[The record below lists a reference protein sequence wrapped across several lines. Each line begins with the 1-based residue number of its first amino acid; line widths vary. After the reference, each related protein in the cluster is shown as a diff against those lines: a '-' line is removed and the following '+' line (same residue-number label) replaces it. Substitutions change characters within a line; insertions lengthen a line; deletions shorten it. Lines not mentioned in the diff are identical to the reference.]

1 MRAPGNAV
9 LLTLVIVLGAALA
22 ATGFVAQ
29 APNRLVTGTG
39 LPLWRAASPALAAAV
54 VALAAALLVAALAP
68 PTKRVAGAAIAA
80 ATLLLLALLE
90 AAGGAAAALAAVSP
104 AAARTALGPAFWIAG
119 LCAAFAIVDALQR
132 LETGPAARLAIV
144 AAIVALVC
152 VLIAA
157 GRLDHLSLLREYAAR
172 RGAFLGEL
180 ARHCVLVLGA
190 VVPALALGVPL
201 GLLAARRRGA
211 RGPLFA
217 VLNMVQTIPSIALFG
232 LLLAPLAALAAAAP
246 ALAALGIGGIGM
258 APALIAL
265 LLYSLLPVA
274 RNTLAGILGVDRA
287 VVEAASGMGMTA
299 RQIFWRVELPLG
311 LPVFLAGVRIVLVQ
325 AIGLAVVAA
334 LVGAGG
340 LGTFVFQGIGQ
351 YAIDLVLLGAVP
363 TILMALAADFAV
375 SIVIEGLGR
384 SAR

>member
-1 MRAPGNAV
+1 VRAPGNAV

-29 APNRLVTGTG
+29 APNRLVTGAA
-39 LPLWRAASPALAAAV
+39 LPLWRAASPALAAAIA
-54 VALAAALLVAALAP
+54 ALAALLLVAAFVP
-68 PTKRVAGAAIAA
+68 PTKRMAGAVIVA
-80 ATLLLLALLE
+80 ATALLLLVLD
-90 AAGGAAAALAAVSP
+90 AAGAAAAALAAVSP
-104 AAARTALGPAFWIAG
+104 AASRTSLGPAFWIAG

-132 LETGPAARLAIV
+132 LAAGPAVRLVLV
-144 AAIVALVC
+144 AAIAALVC

-157 GRLDHLSLLREYAAR
+157 GRLDQVSLFREYAAR
-172 RGAFLGEL
+172 RGAFAGEL

-190 VVPALALGVPL
+190 VVPALALGAAL
-201 GLLAARRRGA
+201 GFLAARRSAA

-217 VLNMVQTIPSIALFG
+217 VLNMVQTVPSIALFG
-232 LLLAPLAALAAAAP
+232 LLLAPLAAFGAAAP
-246 ALAALGIGGIGM
+246 WLGIRGIGL

-265 LLYSLLPVA
+265 MLYSLLPVA
-274 RNTLAGILGVDRA
+274 RNTLAGLLGVDRA

-299 RQIFWRVELPLG
+299 RQIFWRIELPLG
-311 LPVFLAGVRIVLVQ
+311 LPVFLTGVRIVLVQ

-363 TILMALAADFAV
+363 TILLALAADFALA
-375 SIVIEGLGR
+375 ILIEATGR